1 MPLAQKLPLC
11 HPVNLKMD
19 QPYVCQRTDQLQIPG
34 QHVPMET
41 ISVNSIVTAANEAE
55 ARKLAPSLR
64 QAGRPDS
71 LTAQKVEVAIIL
83 QAMLGTATAAEYL
96 ETNAV
101 NSMVVQRVLHHPQQR
116 RGRHDANGILC

>member
-1 MPLAQKLPLC
+1 MSLAQKLPLC
-11 HPVNLKMD
+11 HPANLKND
-19 QPYVCQRTDQLQIPG
+19 RPYVCQRTDQLQIPV

-41 ISVNSIVTAANEAE
+41 LSVLSIETAANEAE
-55 ARKLAPSLR
+55 ARKPAPSSR

-83 QAMLGTATAAEYL
+83 QAMLGTTTAAEYL
-96 ETNAV
+96 ENNAV
-101 NSMVVQRVLHHPQQR
+101 DASVAQRILHHPQQR